1 MEENQVTIVS
11 VPADLFDR
19 TTAAALEEKKKLQKH
34 FGRFDMLFFLVCTLV
49 GLDTIGTV
57 ANKGAQGFTWL
68 LFLGVFFFFPY
79 ALLIA
84 ELGSAFPEEG
94 GPYIWSRLAFGRLVA
109 GVNAVLYWVS
119 NPIWVGGTLCI
130 TAIAAFGDFFTPMNT
145 FWQYVFA
152 LAFIWFTVV
161 SAIVSFDK
169 GKWIP
174 TIGAWCRMLV
184 LGFFTFSVI
193 IYAIEHGVHGF
204 GVSSFSPTY
213 AIFIGVVPVLFFN
226 YVGFELPNA
235 AGDEMKDP
243 QRDVPFTVVRS
254 AIGTALLYGA
264 PILAILLVL
273 PTSAVTNL
281 SGFLDAIKAVFTVY
295 GGHVAASGTATLT
308 GFGQALG
315 YLTSLAFILSLVTS
329 GSTWIMGADRT
340 LAVSAYD
347 GSGPRVLGTFSAR
360 FGTPLYVN
368 LLSGVVSSLIM
379 VLAFHFSGG
388 NNNKYFSAVLSL
400 AISTTTIAYLAVF
413 PTLIRLRQTHP
424 HVPRPYRVPF
434 GNVGAWI
441 CSILTTFWALLATVA
456 LVWPGFGIGWFGT
469 GGSADDSLVSLG
481 FANQRFEF
489 ETTQILPLI
498 LLVILGIIFYM
509 LGQATRAH
517 VVEVPLSEVAEPA
530 PAPI

>member
-1 MEENQVTIVS
+1 MTAAS
-11 VPADLFDR
+11 APSDLYDR
-19 TTAAALEEKKKLQKH
+19 TTAAALEEKQKLQKH

-68 LFLGVFFFFPY
+68 LFLGIFFFFPY

-94 GPYIWSRLAFGRLVA
+94 GPYLWSRLAFGRLVA
-109 GVNAVLYWVS
+109 GVNALLYWVS

-130 TAIAAFGDFFTPMNT
+130 TAITAFNTFFTTMNQ

-161 SAIVSFDK
+161 SAIISFDK

-174 TIGAWCRMLV
+174 TVGAWCRILV
-184 LGFFTFSVI
+184 LSFFTLSVI
-193 IYAIEHGVHGF
+193 IYAMQHGVHGF
-204 GVSSFSPTY
+204 GASSFSPTY

-243 QRDVPFTVVRS
+243 QRDVPFTVLRS
-254 AIGTALLYGA
+254 AVGAALLYGI
-264 PILAILLVL
+264 PILAVLIVL
-273 PTSAVTNL
+273 PASAVTNL

-295 GGHVAASGTATLT
+295 GGHVAANGSATLT
-308 GFGQALG
+308 GAGKALG
-315 YLTSLAFILSLVTS
+315 YVTSIAFILALLTS

-340 LAVSAYD
+340 LAVSAFD
-347 GSGPRVLGTFSAR
+347 GSGPRILGTFSAR

-368 LLSGVVSSLIM
+368 IMSGIMSTIVM
-379 VLAFHFSGG
+379 VLAFQLSSGSSAR
-388 NNNKYFSAVLSL
+388 YFSAVLGL

-413 PTLIRLRQTHP
+413 PTIIRLRYTHP

-434 GNVGAWI
+434 GMAGAWI
-441 CSILTTFWALLATVA
+441 CGVLTTFWAALATVA
-456 LVWPGFGIGWFGT
+456 LVWPGFGVGWFGT
-469 GGSADDSLVSLG
+469 SGSPDASLVSLG
-481 FANQRFEF
+481 FAHDRFGF
-489 ETTQILPLI
+489 EKTQIIPLVV
-498 LLVILGIIFYM
+498 LVIVGILFYM
-509 LGQATRAH
+509 AGQATRANE
-517 VVEVPLSEVAEPA
+517 VEVPLAEVPQPA
-530 PAPI
+530 